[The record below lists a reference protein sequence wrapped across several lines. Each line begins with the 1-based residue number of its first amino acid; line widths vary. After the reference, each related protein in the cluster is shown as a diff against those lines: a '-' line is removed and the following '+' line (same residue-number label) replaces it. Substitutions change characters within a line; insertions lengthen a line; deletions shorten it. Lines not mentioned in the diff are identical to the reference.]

1 MPSWVVTLNA
11 MASSD
16 AKLARPL
23 RILAVVEWYPPAY
36 KAGGP
41 VRSVHNLMQL
51 LKAQTPHHLEV
62 VCGDRDLGSTESLPG
77 ISSDIPTDQNGI
89 TVTYRSKVSLAW
101 WKAKLQ
107 GTPETPPPD
116 LIYLNSLFSVPYALQ
131 PLRAAKL
138 LGIRVVLA
146 PRGMLGSGAL
156 AIKPV
161 KKKLFL
167 TLARLFS
174 LFRGVRW
181 HASTSVECRDVLRA
195 FPGASVSVA
204 ANGPLTGRGTP
215 PLPDTHGL
223 RWLVL
228 GRIHPIKNIHFALEA
243 LQKVDLNG
251 KELTIELVGPAEDKL
266 YLERLLS
273 MARPGLK
280 VVHAGAV
287 PPEGLAEVW
296 SRCHALLMP
305 TSHENFGHAV
315 VEAWAHGR
323 PVLLSDQTPW
333 RGLSEAELGWDLP
346 LDLDIWTTHLTQAM
360 GWEHAQWERMASA
373 CVRRHREVVENPK
386 LVSDNRLVFEAP
398 WMPV

>member
-1 MPSWVVTLNA
+1 

-16 AKLARPL
+16 AHPAQPL

-62 VCGDRDLGSTESLPG
+62 VCGNRDLGSTEPLRG

-89 TVTYRSKVSLAW
+89 AVTYRSKVSYAW
-101 WKAKLQ
+101 WKAKLR
-107 GTPETPPPD
+107 GTAETPPPD
-116 LIYLNSLFSVPYALQ
+116 VIYLNSLFSVPFALQ
-131 PLRAAKL
+131 PLRAAMS

-146 PRGMLGSGAL
+146 PRGMLGTGAL
-156 AIKPV
+156 AIKLA

-167 TLARLFS
+167 TLARLIG

-181 HASTSVECRDVLRA
+181 HASTSVEARDVLRA
-195 FPGASVSVA
+195 FPAASVTIAGNV
-204 ANGPLTGRGTP
+204 PLVTTGRAAMPSTQT
-215 PLPDTHGL
+215 LN
-223 RWLVL
+223 WVVL

-243 LQKVDLNG
+243 LQKVGLG
-251 KELTIELVGPAEDKL
+251 ERELTIELVGPAEDKR

-287 PPEGLAEVW
+287 PPDSLGDVW
-296 SRCHALLMP
+296 ARCHALLMP
-305 TSHENFGHAV
+305 TTHENFGHAV

-333 RGLSEAELGWDLP
+333 RGLAELDLGWDLQ
-346 LDLDIWTTHLTQAM
+346 LDVDVWAHHLNKALS
-360 GWEHAQWERMASA
+360 WEQGDWARMSDACQKKHASIVGDPR
-373 CVRRHREVVENPK
+373 

-398 WMPV
+398 FEAR

>member
-1 MPSWVVTLNA
+1 

-16 AKLARPL
+16 ANPEQPL

-51 LKAQTPHHLEV
+51 LNAQTPHHLEV
-62 VCGDRDLGSTESLPG
+62 VCGDRDLGSTEPLSG
-77 ISSDIPTDQNGI
+77 ISSDIPTDQDGI
-89 TVTYRSKVSLAW
+89 AVTYRSEVSYAW
-101 WKAKLQ
+101 WKAKLR
-107 GTPETPPPD
+107 GTAETPPPD
-116 LIYLNSLFSVPYALQ
+116 VIYLNSLFSVPYALQ
-131 PLRAAKL
+131 PLRAAKS

-146 PRGMLGSGAL
+146 PRGMLGAGAL

-167 TLARLFS
+167 TLARLLG

-181 HASTSVECRDVLRA
+181 HASTSVEARDVLRT
-195 FPGASVSVA
+195 FPAASVSVA
-204 ANGPLTGRGTP
+204 ANVPLITTVGADMPSAPT
-215 PLPDTHGL
+215 LN
-223 RWLVL
+223 WVVL

-243 LQKVDLNG
+243 LQKVDFGG
-251 KELTIELVGPAEDKL
+251 KELTVELVGPAEDQP

-280 VVHAGAV
+280 VLHAGAV
-287 PPEGLAEVW
+287 PPESLGEVW
-296 SRCHALLMP
+296 ARSHALLMP
-305 TSHENFGHAV
+305 TCHENFGHAV

-333 RGLSEAELGWDLP
+333 RGLAELDLGWDLP
-346 LDLDIWTTHLTQAM
+346 LEVDVWADHLSKALS
-360 GWEHAQWERMASA
+360 WEQGDWARMSFACQKKHASIVGDPR
-373 CVRRHREVVENPK
+373 

-398 WMPV
+398 FEAS

>member
-1 MPSWVVTLNA
+1 

-16 AKLARPL
+16 ANPTRPL

-51 LKAQTPHHLEV
+51 LKAQTSHHLEV
-62 VCGDRDLGSTESLPG
+62 VCGDRDLGSTEPLPG
-77 ISSDIPTDQNGI
+77 ISPDTPIGQNGI
-89 TVTYRSKVSLAW
+89 TVTYRSSVSYAW

-107 GTPETPPPD
+107 GTPSNPPPD
-116 LIYLNSLFSVPYALQ
+116 VLYLNSLFSVPYALQ
-131 PLRAAKL
+131 PLRAAKS

-146 PRGMLGSGAL
+146 PRGMLGAGAL
-156 AIKPV
+156 AIKPA

-167 TLARLFS
+167 AFARLLG
-174 LFRGVRW
+174 LFCGVRW
-181 HASTSVECRDVLRA
+181 HASTPLESRDVLQV

-204 ANGPLTGRGTP
+204 ANIPMMATASAPMPTIQRLN
-215 PLPDTHGL
+215 
-223 RWLVL
+223 WLVL

-243 LQKVDLNG
+243 LQEVDLAG
-251 KELTIELVGPAEDKL
+251 KELTIELVGPAEDKP
-266 YLERLLS
+266 YLDRLLS

-280 VVHAGAV
+280 VLHTGAL
-287 PPEGLAEVW
+287 PPESLGEVW
-296 SRCHALLMP
+296 SRSHALLMP

-333 RGLSEAELGWDLP
+333 RGLAELDLGWDLP
-346 LDLDIWTTHLTQAM
+346 LDIALWTRAFESAMHWTEEEWGAMSRAGKTKHQALIEDATLVANNTALFM
-360 GWEHAQWERMASA
+360 SA
-373 CVRRHREVVENPK
+373 
-386 LVSDNRLVFEAP
+386 
-398 WMPV
+398 

>member
-1 MPSWVVTLNA
+1 

-16 AKLARPL
+16 ANPEQPL

-62 VCGDRDLGSTESLPG
+62 VCGDRDLGSTEPLSG
-77 ISSDIPTDQNGI
+77 ISSDIPTDQDGI
-89 TVTYRSKVSLAW
+89 AVTYRSTVSYAW
-101 WKAKLQ
+101 WKAKLR
-107 GTPETPPPD
+107 GTAETPPPD
-116 LIYLNSLFSVPYALQ
+116 VIYLNSLFSVPYALH
-131 PLRAAKL
+131 PLRAAKS

-146 PRGMLGSGAL
+146 PRGMLGAGAL
-156 AIKPV
+156 AIKPA

-167 TLARLFS
+167 TLARLLG

-181 HASTSVECRDVLRA
+181 HASTALESIEIQRQFPRAECR
-195 FPGASVSVA
+195 VA
-204 ANGPLTGRGTP
+204 INVPLFQAESQTP
-215 PLPDTHGL
+215 IFGGGCSF
-223 RWLVL
+223 LVL
-228 GRIHPIKNIHFALEA
+228 GRINQKKNIHFALEA
-243 LQKVDLNG
+243 LQKVDFGG
-251 KELTIELVGPAEDKL
+251 KELTVELMGPAEDKP

-287 PPEGLAEVW
+287 PPESLGEVW
-296 SRCHALLMP
+296 ARCHALLMP
-305 TSHENFGHAV
+305 TRHENFGHAV

-333 RGLSEAELGWDLP
+333 RGLAELDLGWDLP
-346 LDLDIWTTHLTQAM
+346 LEVDVWADHLSKALS
-360 GWEHAQWERMASA
+360 WEQGDWARMSVACQKKHASIVGEPR
-373 CVRRHREVVENPK
+373 

-398 WMPV
+398 FEAS

>member
-1 MPSWVVTLNA
+1 

-181 HASTSVECRDVLRA
+181 HASTSVECVEIRGSFHVLGQRCRQRSFDQA
-195 FPGASVSVA
+195 EHQNCRISGGV
-204 ANGPLTGRGTP
+204 
-215 PLPDTHGL
+215 

-228 GRIHPIKNIHFALEA
+228 GRINPIKNIHFALEA

>member
-1 MPSWVVTLNA
+1 

-16 AKLARPL
+16 ANPTRPL

-51 LKAQTPHHLEV
+51 LKAQTPHRLEV
-62 VCGDRDLGSTESLPG
+62 VCGNRDLGSTDPLRG

-89 TVTYRSKVSLAW
+89 AVTYRSKVSYAW
-101 WKAKLQ
+101 WKAKLR
-107 GTPETPPPD
+107 GTAETPPPD
-116 LIYLNSLFSVPYALQ
+116 VIYLNSLFSVPFALQ
-131 PLRAAKL
+131 PLRAAKS

-146 PRGMLGSGAL
+146 PRGMLGAGAL
-156 AIKPV
+156 AIKPA

-167 TLARLFS
+167 ALARLLG

-181 HASTSVECRDVLRA
+181 HASTPVESRDVLHV

-204 ANGPLTGRGTP
+204 ANIPMMVTGLA
-215 PLPDTHGL
+215 PLPSIETL
-223 RWLVL
+223 NWLVL
-228 GRIHPIKNIHFALEA
+228 GRIHPIKNIHFAIEA
-243 LQKVDLNG
+243 LQKVDLAG
-251 KELTIELVGPAEDKL
+251 KELTIELVGPAEDKP

-280 VVHAGAV
+280 VVHTGAL
-287 PPEGLAEVW
+287 PPESLGEVW
-296 SRCHALLMP
+296 SRSHALLMP

-333 RGLSEAELGWDLP
+333 RGLAERDLGWDLP
-346 LDLDIWTTHLTQAM
+346 LDLDVWARHLGQTL
-360 GWEHAQWERMASA
+360 GWEHGHWERMSKA
-373 CVRRHREVVENPK
+373 CVEKHASMVVDPS
-386 LVSDNRLVFEAP
+386 LVSDNRLVFEASFEAL
-398 WMPV
+398 

>member
-1 MPSWVVTLNA
+1 

-16 AKLARPL
+16 ANPAQPL

-51 LKAQTPHHLEV
+51 LKAQTPHRLEV
-62 VCGDRDLGSTESLPG
+62 VCGDRDLGSTEPLPG
-77 ISSDIPTDQNGI
+77 ISPDTPIDQNGI
-89 TVTYRSKVSLAW
+89 AVTYRSSVSYAW
-101 WKAKLQ
+101 WKAKLR
-107 GTPETPPPD
+107 GTPSNPPPD
-116 LIYLNSLFSVPYALQ
+116 MIYLNSLFSVPFALQ
-131 PLRAAKL
+131 PLRAAKS

-146 PRGMLGSGAL
+146 PRGMLGAGAL
-156 AIKPV
+156 AIKPA

-167 TLARLFS
+167 ALARLLG

-181 HASTSVECRDVLRA
+181 HASTPVESRDMLQV

-204 ANGPLTGRGTP
+204 ANIPMMATGSAPMPSIET
-215 PLPDTHGL
+215 LN
-223 RWLVL
+223 WLVL
-228 GRIHPIKNIHFALEA
+228 GRIHPIKNIHFAIEA
-243 LQKVDLNG
+243 LQKVDLAE
-251 KELTIELVGPAEDKL
+251 KELTIELVGPAEDKP

-280 VVHAGAV
+280 VVHTGAL
-287 PPEGLAEVW
+287 PPESLGEVW
-296 SRCHALLMP
+296 SRSHALLMP

-333 RGLSEAELGWDLP
+333 RGLSERDLGWDLP
-346 LDLDIWTTHLTQAM
+346 LDLDVWARHLAQTL
-360 GWEHAQWERMASA
+360 GWEHGHWERMSKA
-373 CVRRHREVVENPK
+373 CVEKHASMVVDPS
-386 LVSDNRLVFEAP
+386 LLSDNRLVFEASFEAL
-398 WMPV
+398 